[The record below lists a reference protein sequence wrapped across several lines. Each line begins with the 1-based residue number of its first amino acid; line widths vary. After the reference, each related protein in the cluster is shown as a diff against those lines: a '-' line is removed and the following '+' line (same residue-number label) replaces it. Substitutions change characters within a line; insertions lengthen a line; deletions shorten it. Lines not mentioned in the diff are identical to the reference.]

1 MSLVLLDP
9 DKLDEV
15 KENKVKS
22 KFEEEVSMEVDVEG
36 DELSGVVDASQLCK
50 AEIPDAS
57 VVHIVNNEMDAFFN
71 TLQDDDIPVF
81 GGRRSDT
88 AYKWKG
94 DDEDDDGSSS
104 SDSGSDYESDE
115 GRKSLIKNKKWQ
127 DAEEPCSS
135 GSLGRRPSVAV
146 GGERKDLL
154 NTSSYKRME
163 KQNHCP
169 PAAPIKTKLGRNP
182 EAEIEDPLAEER
194 LFSEADVKRVC
205 APLQTNEI
213 MPKADITLPLK
224 KFTGSIVSTM
234 MRTLHIS
241 KEATIR
247 QYEGLKRIG
256 PRVLT
261 QSGDERNQAMSLHE
275 MKQSTPVI
283 LNSILKAEHLVY
295 ITSCVDAKARL
306 DNKKWL
312 IELADV
318 FLHNQKYEM
327 LEFCTRTAGIAPF
340 PYGKKNR
347 SIDCLEFTHRLR
359 ETKNRMKMDL
369 YKLAGSAQVVAMR
382 IYEAKENV
390 EAVRKGKYSLLEK
403 FQELYLRENLKDAK
417 FDEMSITGIRGV
429 KMMMEPPY
437 FKTEDGM
444 LSFEFPNANRNAQ
457 KNHMPFPVRKQKWT
471 QKDLKALKQAIKE
484 CVVSQRID
492 DLNGRYSEL
501 LLESEIRRKD
511 EMCREG
517 KPMDEVNQPPRK
529 RRRGRPTKEETKQRD
544 KYGIVYPVFLRTQD
558 HTVAYEMLPK
568 QLSEWRTMMEKR
580 LRNMSFDTLMKD
592 KNNDKMIDWD
602 EVSLK
607 MMTRTKKLRSDDDCS
622 RTNTHAIDPKINHK
636 RLTAEQTRQIQYLND
651 VEKVQDWDEIAR
663 RISVDKNGQP
673 TLPHTAFQCMKR
685 YITHVAPPPKPVWTK
700 EMDEKL
706 KTGIQEN
713 PGHWRK
719 VAASLN
725 HEGITKRVAQ
735 ERYRKLN
742 PFIKVGPF
750 SRTEDCLLLLTMQRL
765 KPFLCD
771 EGHLGYVYQY
781 LSWRYE
787 TAWRDRATNLFN
799 DWIVPWTLEEDR
811 LLMDLAVSM
820 NRNWQKISEQFSSFK
835 NRKGC
840 STRYN
845 LLSRN
850 LAYKHSTL
858 EEYHEAYAMTRYN
871 VFQYRHLP
879 DILRKLTEVKE
890 KTLPSATPFCFPAN
904 PQQPPTEEQLVRMME
919 MFNRDILLATITSL
933 DKYIQS
939 RDEYWGTWNE
949 KNGVKQRTFDRRT
962 FHPDNP
968 QSVASA
974 LHIRGLKLKLKEGF
988 DNLND
993 FEEEI
998 YVHYSRF
1005 SCTKT
1010 LKAGVKRTYLPPAS
1024 FFYKWKA
1031 VERIIEEHD
1040 DLAAL
1045 EEEEQ
1050 EAAEGA
1056 PVPQCSKKWTRLIEK
1071 INKEDQD
1078 ENSEDEDDSDDEV
1091 DKLESGSE
1099 DESSDDSDDESDDD
1113 ESANDEDDPETAN
1126 DDDGVED
1133 AIEAPQ
1139 DVEDESEWVTEDE
1152 EDEPIGVDGISDE
1165 DI

>member
-1 MSLVLLDP
+1 
-9 DKLDEV
+9 
-15 KENKVKS
+15 
-22 KFEEEVSMEVDVEG
+22 
-36 DELSGVVDASQLCK
+36 
-50 AEIPDAS
+50 
-57 VVHIVNNEMDAFFN
+57 MDAFLS
-71 TLQDDDIPVF
+71 TDDDIPMF

-88 AYKWKG
+88 TYKWKG

-104 SDSGSDYESDE
+104 SDSGSDYEYDE
-115 GRKSLIKNKKWQ
+115 GRKSSIKNKKWQ

-146 GGERKDLL
+146 GGERNDLL

-182 EAEIEDPLAEER
+182 EAEIEDPKEER

-205 APLQTNEI
+205 AALKTNEI

-275 MKQSTPVI
+275 MKQSTPVV

-295 ITSCVDAKARL
+295 IASCVDAKARL

-318 FLHNQKYEM
+318 FLHNQKYAM

-340 PYGKKNR
+340 PYGKKSK
-347 SIDCLEFTHRLR
+347 SIDCIEFANKLR

-382 IYEAKENV
+382 IYETKENV

-444 LSFEFPNANRNAQ
+444 SFEFPNANRNAQ

-471 QKDLKALKQAIKE
+471 SKDLKALKQAIKE

-501 LLESEIRRKD
+501 LLESDIRRKD
-511 EMCREG
+511 ELCREG
-517 KPMDEVNQPPRK
+517 KLVDEFNQPPRK
-529 RRRGRPTKEETKQRD
+529 RRRGRPTKEETMRRD
-544 KYGIVYPVFLRTQD
+544 KYGIVYPVLFRTPN
-558 HTVAYEMLPK
+558 HTVAYELLPK
-568 QLSEWRTMMEKR
+568 QLSEWRTMMEKH
-580 LRNMSFDTLMKD
+580 LRNMNFGTLMKD
-592 KNNDKMIDWD
+592 KNNDNLVDWH

-607 MMTRTKKLRSDDDCS
+607 MMNRTKKLRSADDCS
-622 RTNTHAIDPKINHK
+622 RTYTHAIDPKINHK
-636 RLTAEQTRQIQYLND
+636 RLTAEQTKQIQHLND

-663 RISVDKNGQP
+663 RISVDRNGQP

-713 PGHWRK
+713 PGHWQK

-735 ERYRKLN
+735 ERYKKLN

-771 EGHLGYVYQY
+771 EGHFGYMLQY
-781 LSWRYE
+781 LPWRYE
-787 TAWRDRATNLFN
+787 TTWRDRATNLFN
-799 DWIVPWTLEEDR
+799 DWIVPWTLAEDR

-820 NRNWQKISEQFSSFK
+820 NRNWQKISKQFSSFK

-840 STRYN
+840 LTRYN

-850 LAYKHSTL
+850 LADKHSTL

-879 DILRKLTEVKE
+879 DILTKLTEVKE

-939 RDEYWGTWNE
+939 RDEYWGTWND

-962 FHPDNP
+962 FRPSNP

-974 LHIRGLKLKLKEGF
+974 IHIRGLKLKPKEGF

-1005 SCTKT
+1005 SRTKS
-1010 LKAGVKRTYLPPAS
+1010 LKAGIKRPYLPPAS
-1024 FFYKWKA
+1024 FFYKWKD

-1040 DLAAL
+1040 DPVAL

-1050 EAAEGA
+1050 EAGEG
-1056 PVPQCSKKWTRLIEK
+1056 VPHCSKKWTRLLK
-1071 INKEDQD
+1071 NSNKKDHD
-1078 ENSEDEDDSDDEV
+1078 EDSDDE
-1091 DKLESGSE
+1091 LEAETG
-1099 DESSDDSDDESDDD
+1099 DDDSDDESDDS
-1113 ESANDEDDPETAN
+1113 ENSNDEDDSENSNDEDDSENSNDEDDAETAN
-1126 DDDGVED
+1126 NNEDDDDSDNEVDKLEYDDDESMHYESDDAENANHNNAENSNNEGANNANNSDDSSSDEGGWVTVEEGD
-1133 AIEAPQ
+1133 DETIDV
-1139 DVEDESEWVTEDE
+1139 DVE
-1152 EDEPIGVDGISDE
+1152 GISD
-1165 DI
+1165 

>member
-9 DKLDEV
+9 DKVLGEETESLELGNNARV
-15 KENKVKS
+15 EEQVQV
-22 KFEEEVSMEVDVEG
+22 EEVSMDLDIIED
-36 DELSGVVDASQLCK
+36 DETVVVDAVEEDS
-50 AEIPDAS
+50 EIPDAA
-57 VVHIVNNEMDAFFN
+57 IVRLVSNEMDAFLN
-71 TLQDDDIPVF
+71 TLQDDDIQMF
-81 GGRRSDT
+81 GGRRSD
-88 AYKWKG
+88 AAFKRKDIG
-94 DDEDDDGSSS
+94 EDDDSSS
-104 SDSGSDYESDE
+104 NSGSDYESDE
-115 GRKSLIKNKKWQ
+115 GRRSRSRPSKNKKWK
-127 DAEEPCSS
+127 DAEEEEGPCSS
-135 GSLGRRPSVAV
+135 GSLGRRPTVS
-146 GGERKDLL
+146 GGVERKDLL
-154 NTSSYKRME
+154 NTSSYRRRE
-163 KQNHCP
+163 KKDLCP
-169 PAAPIKTKLGRNP
+169 SAAPIKTKLGRNP
-182 EAEIEDPLAEER
+182 EAEIEDASLPVTEEER
-194 LFSEADVKRVC
+194 LFSEADVKLAC
-205 APLQTNEI
+205 AALKTNEI
-213 MPKADITLPLK
+213 TPKADITSPLPNR
-224 KFTGSIVSTM
+224 FTGSIMSTM
-234 MRTLHIS
+234 MRTLHVS

-247 QYEGLKRIG
+247 RYEELKL
-256 PRVLT
+256 PKEV
-261 QSGDERNQAMSLHE
+261 N
-275 MKQSTPVI
+275 QSTPIFLNGI
-283 LNSILKAEHLVY
+283 LRAEHLVY
-295 ITSCVDAKARL
+295 ITTCVDAKARL
-306 DNKKWL
+306 DNRKWL
-312 IELADV
+312 IDLADV
-318 FLHNQKYEM
+318 VLHNEKYEM
-327 LEFCTRTAGIAPF
+327 LQFCTRTPGVAPF
-340 PYGKKNR
+340 PYGKKDK

-359 ETKNRMKMDL
+359 EIKNMMKMDL
-369 YKLAGSAQVVAMR
+369 YKLAGSGRVIAMQ
-382 IYEAKENV
+382 INEATGNVQSVKTQKYE
-390 EAVRKGKYSLLEK
+390 LLEK
-403 FQELYLRENLKDAK
+403 FQDLYYRENMNDAK

-1010 LKAGVKRTYLPPAS
+1010 LKAGVKRTYLPPVS

-1126 DDDGVED
+1126 DDDGAED
-1133 AIEAPQ
+1133 AIETPQ

-1152 EDEPIGVDGISDE
+1152 EEDEE
-1165 DI
+1165 D